1 MRVFSSANTAAER
14 RKGELA
20 MQPVRCLRHQPGP
33 GQSLNEEEENSIG
46 RQYTPLDVREIDWN
60 RICWEKR
67 KRKSS
72 PSGNTAY
79 WDKRAPAFA
88 RNSSKSDYSEKFLRL
103 LELNPHWTLL
113 DMGSAAG
120 TLAIP
125 LAGRVKEIT
134 AVDIS
139 GTMLALL
146 RERCAQRGIGN
157 VRTIQGAWED
167 DWNALGV
174 GEHDVALA
182 SRSLITE
189 DFESALAKLDKAA
202 RKRVYLSTIV
212 GDGPHDRRIFRAL
225 GRDLNPGPDYIYL
238 YNLLYRM
245 GIRANVNFIS
255 YQERNTY
262 EDPEDA
268 FNHLS
273 AKIELITPEE
283 EDVLR
288 AFLNAHLVHSEGK
301 WVMSYPR
308 KISWAVLWW
317 DKE

>member
-1 MRVFSSANTAAER
+1 MKSI
-14 RKGELA
+14 
-20 MQPVRCLRHQPGP
+20 RCLHERTENRQSFSHDDNAPKEPGYA
-33 GQSLNEEEENSIG
+33 L
-46 RQYTPLDVREIDWN
+46 LDVREVDWN

-79 WDKRAPAFA
+79 WDRRAPAFA

-103 LELNPHWTLL
+103 LEVKPHWTLL

-125 LAGRVKEIT
+125 LAERVKKIT

-139 GTMLALL
+139 GNMLALL
-146 RERCAQRGIGN
+146 RERCAKQGVSNIQT
-157 VRTIQGAWED
+157 VQGAWED
-167 DWNALGV
+167 DWNALGI

-189 DFESALAKLDKAA
+189 DFESALAKLDRAA

-212 GDGPHDRRIFRAL
+212 GDGPHDRRIYRAL

-245 GIRANVNFIS
+245 GIRANVNYIS
-255 YQERNTY
+255 YEERNTY
-262 EDPEDA
+262 ENPEAA
-268 FNHLS
+268 FSHLS
-273 AKIELITPEE
+273 SKIELTTPEE
-283 EDVLR
+283 GVILR
-288 AFLNAHLVHSEGK
+288 AFLNEHLVCREGK
-301 WVMSYPR
+301 WMMSYPR

-317 DKE
+317 DKEKA

>member
-1 MRVFSSANTAAER
+1 MKSI
-14 RKGELA
+14 
-20 MQPVRCLRHQPGP
+20 RCLLDRAEHR
-33 GQSLNEEEENSIG
+33 QSCNYDDNAPKELGSA
-46 RQYTPLDVREIDWN
+46 PLDVREVDWN

-103 LELNPHWTLL
+103 LEVKPHWTLL

-125 LAGRVKEIT
+125 LAERVKQIT
-134 AVDIS
+134 AVDVS
-139 GTMLALL
+139 ENMVALL
-146 RERCAQRGIGN
+146 RERCAKQGIIN
-157 VRTIQGAWED
+157 IRTIQGAWED
-167 DWNALGV
+167 DWNDLGI
-174 GEHDVALA
+174 GEYDVALA

-189 DFESALAKLDKAA
+189 DFERALAKLDKSA

-212 GDGPHDRRIFRAL
+212 GDGPHDRRIYQAL

-255 YQERNTY
+255 CREQNIY
-262 EDPEDA
+262 ESPEDA
-268 FNHLS
+268 FSHLS
-273 AKIELITPEE
+273 SKIELLAPEE
-283 EDVLR
+283 GGLLR
-288 AFLNAHLVHSEGK
+288 AFLNEHLVCREGK
-301 WVMSYPR
+301 WMMSYPR
-308 KISWAVLWW
+308 KINWAVIWW
-317 DKE
+317 DKEGA

>member
-1 MRVFSSANTAAER
+1 
-14 RKGELA
+14 
-20 MQPVRCLRHQPGP
+20 MQPVRYLHQQPEM
-33 GQSLNEEEENSIG
+33 GQSVNKQEGNSME
-46 RQYTPLDVREIDWN
+46 QPYAPLDVREIDWN

-72 PSGNTAY
+72 PSGNTTY

-88 RNSSKSDYSEKFLRL
+88 RNSSKSDYSEKFLSL
-103 LELNPHWTLL
+103 LELKPNWTLL

-125 LAGRVKEIT
+125 LAGRLKEIT

-139 GTMLALL
+139 GNMLALL
-146 RERCAQRGIGN
+146 RERCGELGIGN
-157 VRTIQGAWED
+157 IRTIQGAWED
-167 DWNALGV
+167 DWNALGI

-182 SRSLITE
+182 SRSMITE
-189 DFESALAKLDKAA
+189 DFESALTKLDRAA
-202 RKRVYLSTIV
+202 RRRVYVSTIV

-255 YQERNTY
+255 YQERNSY
-262 EDPEDA
+262 DSPEDA
-268 FNHLS
+268 FSHLS

-283 EDVLR
+283 GDTLR
-288 AFLNAHLVHSEGK
+288 VFLDEHLVFHEGT
-301 WVMSYPR
+301 WMMSYPR
-308 KISWAVLWW
+308 KISWAVIWW

>member
-1 MRVFSSANTAAER
+1 
-14 RKGELA
+14 
-20 MQPVRCLRHQPGP
+20 MQPIRYLHERPDRRE
-33 GQSLNEEEENSIG
+33 SLNHEDDAIQDRRYS
-46 RQYTPLDVREIDWN
+46 PLDIREIDWN

-79 WDKRAPAFA
+79 WDRRAPAFA
-88 RNSSKSDYSEKFLRL
+88 RNSFKSDYSEKFLRL
-103 LELNPHWTLL
+103 LEVKPHWTLL

-125 LAGRVKEIT
+125 LAERVKKIT

-139 GTMLALL
+139 GNMLALL
-146 RERCAQRGIGN
+146 RERCAKQGVSNIQT
-157 VRTIQGAWED
+157 VQGAWED
-167 DWNALGV
+167 DWNALGI

-189 DFESALAKLDKAA
+189 DFESALAKLDRAA

-212 GDGPHDRRIFRAL
+212 GDGPHDRRIYRAL

-245 GIRANVNFIS
+245 GIRANVNYIS
-255 YQERNTY
+255 YEERNTY
-262 EDPEDA
+262 ENPEAA
-268 FNHLS
+268 FSHLS
-273 AKIELITPEE
+273 SKIELTTPEE
-283 EDVLR
+283 GVILR
-288 AFLNAHLVHSEGK
+288 AFLNEHLVCREGK
-301 WVMSYPR
+301 WMMSYPR

-317 DKE
+317 DKEKA